1 MMPNSITDQT
11 QVQGLP
17 NKVYSKSIVQQC
29 VSKNALEFLGR
40 VLPFVYWTISVF
52 LPKYVFCRPR
62 KTYKWDWILSDEED
76 EDEEET

>member
-1 MMPNSITDQT
+1 MMPISITDQT

-40 VLPFVYWTISVF
+40 VLPFVY
-52 LPKYVFCRPR
+52 
-62 KTYKWDWILSDEED
+62 
-76 EDEEET
+76 